1 MNFLGPILGLLILC
15 SSVLLIVRKVNPYAV
30 LLFSGLVMLLLAWC
44 LELNVPVV
52 KKTTGSQLL
61 DFFRLI
67 KEAFV
72 KTNTGV
78 GLMIM
83 SIGGFVAYIKHIG
96 ASSALVNLAIKP
108 LSLFKKKPQ
117 LLAVMVIP
125 IGQLL
130 FICIPSAAGL
140 GLLLMASVFP
150 ILIKLGVSRIS
161 AASVITACTAFGIGP
176 ASAITTQ
183 ASEIV
188 SQPVISYFIES
199 QIPLVYILSM
209 ILTVSYYFVNSYFDK
224 KKASSSY
231 IQDEILF
238 SDEQMVDESV
248 EKVPKLYAL
257 IPVLPLLFLIVFS
270 NLFDFFN
277 DPILLDT
284 TTAMFMSLIIAMIF
298 ELVRTKSILDVFDS
312 LTVFWHGMGN
322 IFKTVVTL
330 IIVADVFSKGL
341 IALGVIDALVFASQ
355 NIGFGVVGIA
365 VIMTL
370 LIFVSS
376 IIMGSGNASFFA
388 FAPLSSKISETY
400 EVSSSLFVLPM
411 NLSASMGRTVS
422 PISGVLIAVSELAGI
437 SPIDLVKRN
446 AIPFGINIFMLLI
459 LHFVL

>member
-1 MNFLGPILGLLILC
+1 M
-15 SSVLLIVRKVNPYAV
+15 
-30 LLFSGLVMLLLAWC
+30 LFLAWG
-44 LELNVPVV
+44 LELNVPLV

-67 KEAFV
+67 KEAFA
-72 KTNTGV
+72 KTNAGV

-96 ASSALVNLAIKP
+96 ASSALVNLALKP

-161 AASVITACTAFGIGP
+161 AASVISACTAFGIGP
-176 ASAITTQ
+176 ASAITAR
-183 ASEIV
+183 ASEIT

-199 QIPLVYILSM
+199 QIPLVFILSM
-209 ILTVSYYFVNSYFDK
+209 VLTLSYYFVNSYFDEK
-224 KKASSSY
+224 DLKYNEANNKLEKSETKVVNDSNEKA
-231 IQDEILF
+231 
-238 SDEQMVDESV
+238 
-248 EKVPKLYAL
+248 PKLYAI
-257 IPVLPLLFLIVFS
+257 IPVFPLILLIIFS
-270 NLFDFFN
+270 DLFDFFAY
-277 DPILLDT
+277 PILLDT
-284 TTAMFMSLIIAMIF
+284 TTAMFISLIIAMIF
-298 ELVRTKSILDVFDS
+298 ELVRTKSIFDVFDS

-341 IALGVIDALVFASQ
+341 LALGVIDALVFVSQ

-370 LIFVSS
+370 LIFISS

-422 PISGVLIAVSELAGI
+422 PISGVLIAVSELAGV